1 MLIAAGTT
9 KDGRKLL
16 IVGLQAENLD
26 RLLND
31 QPIYKDLSVEPQNV
45 PGLEEWDIT
54 ILGPEDTVRFV
65 AATRPDHLG
74 DARG

>member
-1 MLIAAGTT
+1 MLIAATT
-9 KDGRKLL
+9 KADGRRLL
-16 IVGLQAENLD
+16 IIGLQSLNVD

-31 QPIYKDLSVEPQNV
+31 QPIYKDLGAEGV

-65 AATRPDHLG
+65 ARTRPERVDE
-74 DARG
+74 A

>member
-9 KDGRKLL
+9 KDGRRILYL
-16 IVGLQAENLD
+16 GLQAENID

-31 QPIYKDLSVEPQNV
+31 QPIYKRLDQPPQDV

-54 ILGPEDTVRFV
+54 ILGPEDTARFIAHVRPEEEV
-65 AATRPDHLG
+65 A
-74 DARG
+74 